1 MDRVGRRANVALL
14 KGSTVEERKM
24 KYSLRQQ
31 GLDLVGNG
39 LFMSSSSS
47 LPLPASFFPFDAST
61 LGASIPTNPFAS
73 SSSSSSPP
81 VDLLNTEVSSFLLS
95 KGANAWSVTEA
106 DTESASSLFAI
117 SLFPYLALLYFLSA
131 PCVKTPKGANFG
143 FQFLLVFVFATI
155 PAGNE
160 IQEFFYVISHLF
172 MHSLTHLL
180 THSLV
185 CEMQE
190 FTLKWLTT
198 TS

>member
-1 MDRVGRRANVALL
+1 
-14 KGSTVEERKM
+14 M
-24 KYSLRQQ
+24 KYSLRQ

-61 LGASIPTNPFAS
+61 LGTSMPTNPFAS
-73 SSSSSSPP
+73 SSLSSSSP
-81 VDLLNTEVSSFLLS
+81 VDLLNTEASSFLLS

-106 DTESASSLFAI
+106 DAESASSLFAI

-160 IQEFFYVISHLF
+160 LQEFFYVIPHLF
-172 MHSLTHLL
+172 MHSLTNSL
-180 THSLV
+180 TRV
-185 CEMQE
+185 
-190 FTLKWLTT
+190 
-198 TS
+198 